1 MKNVTKLVV
10 GAAMAAASIGAA
22 NAAITVPSTGDSQ
35 LLFFVNDL
43 TAHSTYTAEVTLNQG
58 TASASTI
65 NLSSYLSQANAA
77 SGSAG
82 TITTINGNASFSEN
96 FSGDTALT
104 SFISGAGSD
113 TLQWGL
119 FSGSSNGTVGVNK
132 AAVGGTL
139 MIATGVGSPT
149 TPQTSE
155 ANFFNTA
162 ANNYLSDIKNFN
174 TANPTLDAFNG
185 TGNGYFGTSKS
196 KNNTNLTLEGAGY
209 NQGGTTLDGS
219 AFNVYGFSST
229 GTQTGSTADFLLG
242 TASFNAATGI
252 LSFTGESGGPT
263 LPLPAGA
270 WLFGSGLL
278 GLMGIGRR
286 RKV

>member
-82 TITTINGNASFSEN
+82 TITTISGDASFSEN

-119 FSGSSNGTVGVNK
+119 LSGASNGTVGANK
-132 AAVGGTL
+132 TAVGGSL
-139 MIATGVGSPT
+139 FLATGVGLPT
-149 TPQTSE
+149 SPQTSE
-155 ANFFNTA
+155 TNMTGTAQSNYVSDVKGFNA
-162 ANNYLSDIKNFN
+162 QNA
-174 TANPTLDAFNG
+174 TLDAYNG
-185 TGNGYFGTSKS
+185 STNGIFGTSKS
-196 KNNTNLTLEGAGY
+196 KNNTPLTLEGAGY
-209 NQGGTTLDGS
+209 NQGGAALDGS
-219 AFNVYGFSST
+219 AFSVYGFSST
-229 GTQTGSTADFLLG
+229 GQPNGFTADFLLG

-252 LSFTGESGGPT
+252 LNFTGAAA
-263 LPLPAGA
+263 PLPAGA

-286 RKV
+286 RKA